1 MTSRT
6 RVSPRA
12 LAAFALVI
20 ATGVAPLAHA
30 QPSTPPPSSAAPS
43 VARLVV
49 VISEIRSD
57 RGSVRCT
64 LFGSSQG
71 WPTDRARALAAASG
85 TPHRGRTEC
94 VFEGVAPGEYAVAV
108 HHDEDGQGDFDTGIF
123 GIPTEGV
130 GASRD
135 AHGTMGPPSFEDARI
150 TLRAGENRTRIHMAY
165 P

>member
-1 MTSRT
+1 MAGQRA
-6 RVSPRA
+6 RA
-12 LAAFALVI
+12 LGPLLALFAL
-20 ATGVAPLAHA
+20 ATCAPALA
-30 QPSTPPPSSAAPS
+30 QPTPPPPSSVAPTA
-43 VARLVV
+43 ARLVV

-64 LFGSSQG
+64 LFASSQG
-71 WPTDRARALAAASG
+71 WPTDRARALAAAAG
-85 TPHRGRTEC
+85 TPHGGRTEC
-94 VFEGVAPGEYAVAV
+94 VFEGIAPGEYAVAV